1 MEENCYLTDQP
12 PVRYIPGHR
21 TLRNFLAAALAPVG
35 TTLYVYGGGW
45 NRQDTGASAQ
55 AVTIGQPAPWRA
67 FFLRQDER
75 YDYRNYRSA
84 PETVCNP
91 FGWAGADCSG
101 YLGWVVY
108 NTMHSRSGG
117 AGYVRPAVELA
128 RALAERHCYGI
139 WTQRYAPEELRPGD
153 VVSIPGHVWI
163 CLGQCSDGSAV
174 ILHST
179 PSPSVTGR
187 PGGGVQL
194 SGMGEREN
202 CLAVQLARWYMGQYY
217 PEWSRRYRAVCKS
230 LAAYTKTAGDCSGRF
245 RWSPAVLS
253 DPDGCAGSGAEAL
266 LRGLFDTENPEK
278 KKTEIKRFQSFS
290 WSEC

>member
-128 RALAERHCYGI
+128 RALAERYCYGI

-163 CLGQCSDGSAV
+163 CLWQ
-174 ILHST
+174 
-179 PSPSVTGR
+179 
-187 PGGGVQL
+187 
-194 SGMGEREN
+194 
-202 CLAVQLARWYMGQYY
+202 
-217 PEWSRRYRAVCKS
+217 
-230 LAAYTKTAGDCSGRF
+230 
-245 RWSPAVLS
+245 
-253 DPDGCAGSGAEAL
+253 
-266 LRGLFDTENPEK
+266 
-278 KKTEIKRFQSFS
+278 
-290 WSEC
+290 

>member
-1 MEENCYLTDQP
+1 
-12 PVRYIPGHR
+12 
-21 TLRNFLAAALAPVG
+21 
-35 TTLYVYGGGW
+35 
-45 NRQDTGASAQ
+45 
-55 AVTIGQPAPWRA
+55 
-67 FFLRQDER
+67 
-75 YDYRNYRSA
+75 
-84 PETVCNP
+84 
-91 FGWAGADCSG
+91 
-101 YLGWVVY
+101 
-108 NTMHSRSGG
+108 MHSRSGR

-163 CLGQCSDGSAV
+163 CLGQCGDRSAV

-202 CLAVQLARWYMGQYY
+202 CLAVQLARRYMGRYY

-230 LAAYTKTAGDCSGRF
+230 PAAYTKAAGDCSGRF
-245 RWSPAVLS
+245 RWSSAVLS
-253 DPDGCAGSGAEAL
+253 DPDDCAGSGAEAL

-278 KKTEIKRFQSFS
+278 KKD
-290 WSEC
+290 

>member
-1 MEENCYLTDQP
+1 MEENCYLTDRP
-12 PVRYIPGHR
+12 PVQYIPGHR

-55 AVTIGQPAPWRA
+55 AVTIGRPASWRA
-67 FFLRQDER
+67 FFLRQDEH

-84 PETVCNP
+84 PEAVCNP

-128 RALAERHCYGI
+128 RALAERYCYGV

-163 CLGQCSDGSAV
+163 CLGQCGDGSAV

-179 PSPSVTGR
+179 PSLSVTGR

-202 CLAVQLARWYMGQYY
+202 CLAVQLARWYMGRYY
-217 PEWSRRYRAVCKS
+217 PEWSRRYCAVCKS
-230 LAAYTKTAGDCSGRF
+230 PAAYTKAAGDCSGRF

-266 LRGLFDTENPEK
+266 LRALFDTEDPEK
-278 KKTEIKRFQSFS
+278 KKD
-290 WSEC
+290 

>member
-1 MEENCYLTDQP
+1 MWEIRSPSPICPARGHSDSLSDQILNLLP
-12 PVRYIPGHR
+12 LMRGVLNAPRIFFLQLHRLSAGRKCHGRELLSHRSTAGAVYTRTSDTQKFPCRCAGTGGDDALCLWRRLEPAGYQGVGAGGHDR
-21 TLRNFLAAALAPVG
+21 
-35 TTLYVYGGGW
+35 
-45 NRQDTGASAQ
+45 SARVV
-55 AVTIGQPAPWRA
+55 AGV
-67 FFLRQDER
+67 FLRQDEH
-75 YDYRNYRSA
+75 YDYRNYRGA

-117 AGYVRPAVELA
+117 AGYVRPAAELA
-128 RALAERHCYGI
+128 RALAERYCYGL

-163 CLGQCSDGSAV
+163 CLGQCGDGSAV

-202 CLAVQLARWYMGQYY
+202 CLAVQLARWYMGRYY
-217 PEWSRRYRAVCKS
+217 PEWSRRYCAV
-230 LAAYTKTAGDCSGRF
+230 
-245 RWSPAVLS
+245 
-253 DPDGCAGSGAEAL
+253 
-266 LRGLFDTENPEK
+266 
-278 KKTEIKRFQSFS
+278 
-290 WSEC
+290 